1 MFAVGCSMGPLMH
14 YWYLWLDAAF
24 PVRGVR
30 GLKTVLKKVL
40 IDQLVASPSLG
51 AWYFL
56 GTWWHLPYVNVAE
69 YCAWPTLPLTCYGA
83 WVLA

>member
-24 PVRGVR
+24 PARGVR

-40 IDQLVASPSLG
+40 IDQLVASPVLG

-56 GTWWHLPYVNVAE
+56 GTPCRLASVMGAE
-69 YCAWPTLPLTCYGA
+69 HSGDAVRCVGTA
-83 WVLA
+83 